1 MNTNALGSWFGR
13 VTDADVLRTVAAARD
28 VRRARGRASWAD
40 WINAG
45 VLASLT
51 GSGLVCP
58 YGVGNWYLAF
68 AVSFVGIAGA
78 VLASAALI
86 TFVAERQSER
96 EQGPRRKPAPI
107 AREIRDTTVSAWV
120 SACLL
125 AWPLAR
131 LWSGN
136 AIGLV
141 WTLEE
146 AGGALRTGL
155 ETLAAVLL
163 LDAWLYWKHRLLH
176 TRLMFPF
183 HRQHHSFRD
192 PTALAGFAVGPVEG
206 LLTFWPII
214 ILAMP
219 QAIHYA
225 PLYFSLS
232 IGFILLNLYL
242 HCGVSVR
249 IIEALL
255 PPLFF
260 NTSHYHNRHH
270 ANAEVN
276 YAEAFT
282 IWDHLCRTREQD
294 LQRGGT
300 GAR

>member
-1 MNTNALGSWFGR
+1 MRTNDFGSSWFGR
-13 VTDADVLRTVAAARD
+13 VTDADVLRTVANAAS
-28 VRRARGRASWAD
+28 RGRGALGSASWAD
-40 WINAG
+40 WVNRGLLVA
-45 VLASLT
+45 LT
-51 GSGLVCP
+51 GAGLVCP
-58 YGVGNWYLAF
+58 YGVGNWYMALAL
-68 AVSFVGIAGA
+68 SFVGIAGA

-86 TFVAERQSER
+86 TFFAERQAER

-107 AREIRDTTVSAWV
+107 AREIRDTTVAAWV
-120 SACLL
+120 AACLL

-141 WTLEE
+141 WSLEE
-146 AGGALRTGL
+146 AGGGPRIFL
-155 ETLAAVLL
+155 ETFAAVLV

-176 TRLMFPF
+176 TRLFFPF

-192 PTALAGFAVGPVEG
+192 PTALAGFAVGPVEA

-214 ILAMP
+214 LLAIP
-219 QAIHYA
+219 QAIHYG
-225 PLYFSLS
+225 PLYYSLS
-232 IGFILLNLYL
+232 VSFILLNLYL

-249 IIEALL
+249 VLETVL
-255 PPLFF
+255 PPFLF

-282 IWDHLCRTREQD
+282 IWDHLCKTREQD
-294 LQRGGT
+294 IRGK
-300 GAR
+300 R